1 MTYLEFRTDLHIFEV
16 FSTSDINKLFPDF
29 DSRRLVEWQ
38 KKGYIHKLINKWYIF
53 ADIPM
58 NERLR
63 YRISNCLC
71 RPSYVSLES
80 ALSHYGLIPEAV
92 YAVQNITTRKTISY
106 ETVSGTFVYRSIKPN
121 LFFGYEVDKSQT
133 SPVLIASPEKAILDF
148 LYLNHQMKSSKDIEG
163 LRLNLTTFNE
173 IINIS
178 KLTSY
183 AKCFESNTL
192 NRRIKLLNKINDN
205 ANTI

>member
-1 MTYLEFRTDLHIFEV
+1 MTYLEFRTDLHNFEV

-38 KKGYIHKLINKWYIF
+38 RKRYIQKLINKWYLF

-63 YRISNCLC
+63 FRVSNCLC

-80 ALSHYGLIPEAV
+80 ALSHHGLIPEAV
-92 YAVQNITTRKTISY
+92 FSVQNITTRKTISY
-106 ETVSGTFVYRSIKPN
+106 ETNSGTFVYRSIKPN
-121 LFFGYEVDKSQT
+121 LYFGYEVDKSQ
-133 SPVLIASPEKAILDF
+133 SIPVLITSPEKAILDF
-148 LYLNHQMKSSKDIEG
+148 LYLNHQINSIKDIEG

-183 AKCFESNTL
+183 AKCFESKTL
-192 NRRIKLLNKINDN
+192 NRRIKLLNKMKDHAYAI
-205 ANTI
+205 

>member
-1 MTYLEFRTDLHIFEV
+1 MTYLEFRTDLHNFEV

-38 KKGYIHKLINKWYIF
+38 RKGYIYKLINKWYVF

-58 NERLR
+58 NERLQF
-63 YRISNCLC
+63 RISNCLC

-80 ALSHYGLIPEAV
+80 ALSHHGLIPEAV
-92 YAVQNITTRKTISY
+92 FSVQNITTRKTISY
-106 ETVSGTFVYRSIKPN
+106 ETVSGKFVYRSIKPN
-121 LFFGYEVDKSQT
+121 LYFGYEVDKSQ
-133 SPVLIASPEKAILDF
+133 SIPVLIASPEKAILDF
-148 LYLNHQMKSSKDIEG
+148 LYLNHQINTIKDIEG

-173 IINIS
+173 IIDNS
-178 KLTSY
+178 RLTSY

-192 NRRIKLLNKINDN
+192 NKRIKLLNKINDH
-205 ANTI
+205 AKTI